1 MRYEA
6 FYHSARWIKKRER
19 ILRRD
24 GYQCQYAKQY
34 GRLEEANTVHH
45 IFPRRLYPQYAWED
59 WNPISVSAANHNKL
73 ENRATGELTEE
84 GRAMME
90 AKAKERGI
98 KLRMTVLVIGL
109 PGTGKTTYAKQHLG
123 ADGLCYD
130 LDHLAAAF
138 RLTEPKAE
146 RHGAARH
153 MANDLL
159 LGGVFAEGVDLPDDL
174 LLGFAQNA
182 DLYSPVVYI
191 IRTAPTL
198 TEIDALEPDEVVV
211 LSQIR
216 EDRKLPK
223 ESMDEMRERIDE
235 AIAYLKAKIVP
246 VTEA

>member
-6 FYHSARWIKKRER
+6 FYHSTRWIKKRER

-45 IFPRRLYPQYAWED
+45 IFPRRQYPQYAWED
-59 WNPISVSAANHNKL
+59 WNLISVSAANHNKL
-73 ENRATGELTEE
+73 ENRATGELTDE

-146 RHGAARH
+146 RHGAARK

-159 LGGVFAEGVDLPDDL
+159 M
-174 LLGFAQNA
+174 GFAQNA
-182 DLYSPVVYI
+182 DIYSPVVFI

-235 AIAYLKAKIVP
+235 AITYLKAKNVP